1 MRLLTAT
8 VRAYRL
14 HLETVVSF
22 DPQRTLIGG
31 PNESGKSTLAE
42 AIHRVLFLKAKGNTA
57 EHRAMKSTAHAGSP
71 EVELTFEARGSVWQL
86 RKRFGSG
93 GDTTLTPRHGLA
105 LSGEA
110 AESELA
116 GLLGVEAGAS
126 GKLALAQWSHLW
138 VWQGASG
145 DDPCDHASGQRDQ
158 LLQRLQEMGGA
169 AAMQSARDA
178 RTAAAAAGLRDEVF
192 TAGGKVKAGSALAVA
207 EAALSEAE
215 AAAAA
220 ARARAQGL
228 EQSALAFRQAEE
240 DLGRLRGELGLLGR
254 QLEEQQQ
261 KAGVIRQRT
270 EEAGVLGAAA
280 AAAQARLEGLE
291 RQEAQLGAL
300 RTELAALEQDL
311 APRDAALAALAGRA
325 GAAREAAE
333 ARARAFEAASDAAG
347 RARQRQDLAQAR
359 VQHWEAARRLGLLRE
374 RAAAVEAQQAEMARL
389 ALEVA
394 AWPAVDGKALAALQQ
409 GESRQRAAEAALRAM
424 AAGVELLSAEGA
436 VTLGG
441 APLMLGAELIL
452 TEEAELQWGA
462 GGRVRVRPGG
472 GSGLAEAREKER
484 VARQEFQAG
493 LAQWGVSSVDEAVAV
508 AAQRSDRQSRI
519 LAGQAALQSLN
530 AAGLPAE
537 LSAAEAAA
545 AAAQADRARRAAALG
560 EGRGEEAG
568 YPTAGEAPGDG
579 EAARAS
585 LAAASREFA
594 EQEASLAGLR
604 AGRDAAQRE
613 AGEQAAA
620 LAASQES
627 LREGHTRHTGLQANL
642 VYFLEQHG
650 SDAARGVAL
659 GEARGQRAEAGA
671 ALARVQQVLV
681 ELQPED
687 NERSL
692 VRLQRGLEESQRQR
706 GLVETQLAVAAAA
719 LRLDGSQ
726 DPVADLAM
734 AEARLGAALEAAQ
747 RWRRQA
753 AARALLHEAFVGE
766 QAALAEHFTGPLAEA
781 ISGYLECLFGPGTR
795 AKVVLGDQGFSG
807 LELVRPQ
814 HLGGGALAFETLSG
828 GTREQAAAAVRLAM
842 AEVLAPLHGGTLP
855 VVFDDAFAYSDA
867 GRLPQLQ
874 NMLDLAASRGLQLIL
889 LSCAPGDYASLGA
902 VGVSLGGAAA
912 PRPTG

>member
-1 MRLLTAT
+1 MRLLSAT

-14 HLETVVSF
+14 HGERAVSF

-31 PNESGKSTLAE
+31 PNESGKSTLVE
-42 AIHRVLFLKAKGNTA
+42 AIHRALFLKAKGNTA
-57 EHRAMKSTAHAGSP
+57 EHRAMKSTVHGGNP

-86 RKRFGSG
+86 KKRFGGG
-93 GDTTLTPRHGLA
+93 GDTTLTPRQGLA

-116 GLLGVEAGAS
+116 GLLGVEAGAT
-126 GKLALAQWSHLW
+126 GKLALGQWAHLW
-138 VWQGASG
+138 VWQGESG
-145 DDPCDHASGQRDQ
+145 EDPCGAASGQRDQ

-178 RTAAAAAGLRDEVF
+178 RTAAAVAGLRDEMF
-192 TAGGKVKAGSALAVA
+192 TAGGKVKAGSALALA
-207 EAALSEAE
+207 EGALGEAE
-215 AAAAA
+215 AAEAA
-220 ARARAQGL
+220 ARARAEGL
-228 EQSALAFRQAEE
+228 EQSARDFGQAEA
-240 DLGRLRGELGLLGR
+240 DLGRLRGELADLGR

-261 KAGVIRQRT
+261 KAAVIRQRS
-270 EEAGVLGAAA
+270 EELGVLGAAA
-280 AAAQARLEGLE
+280 AAAQARVEGLE
-291 RQEAQLGAL
+291 RQEGQLGAL
-300 RTELAALEQDL
+300 RAELVALEQDL
-311 APRDAALAALAGRA
+311 APRDAARAALAGRA
-325 GAAREAAE
+325 AASRAAAE
-333 ARARAFEAASDAAG
+333 ASARALEAASDGAG

-359 VQHWEAARRLGLLRE
+359 VQQWEALRRWELLRE
-374 RAAAVEAQQAEMARL
+374 RAAAVEAQQAETARL
-389 ALEVA
+389 GLEVA
-394 AWPAVDGKALAALQQ
+394 AFPPIDGKVLAALQQ
-409 GESRQRAAEAALRAM
+409 GESGQRAAEAALRAM
-424 AAGVELLSAEGA
+424 AAGVELLAAEGE
-436 VTLGG
+436 VMLGG
-441 APLMLGAELIL
+441 VPLRQGEEQIL

-484 VARQEFQAG
+484 VARQAFQAG
-493 LAQWGVSSVDEAVAV
+493 LAQWGVSSVEEAVGV
-508 AAQRSDRQSRI
+508 AAQRSDRLSRI
-519 LAGQAALQSLN
+519 LAGEAALHSLK
-530 AAGLPAE
+530 AGGLPGE
-537 LSAAEAAA
+537 LAAAEAAV

-560 EGRGEEAG
+560 EGRD
-568 YPTAGEAPGDG
+568 GEASDVIAGAGPGDG
-579 EAARAS
+579 EGARVA

-613 AGEQAAA
+613 AGEQEKA
-620 LAASQES
+620 LQASQES

-650 SDAARGVAL
+650 SDAARAGAL
-659 GEARGQRAEAGA
+659 AEARGQRAEAGA
-671 ALARVQQVLV
+671 ALARVQQVLG

-687 NERSL
+687 NARSL

-706 GLVETQLAVAAAA
+706 GLAETRLAVAGAA

-726 DPVADLAM
+726 DPVADWAM
-734 AEARLGAALEAAQ
+734 AEARLGVAREAAQ

-753 AARALLHEAFVGE
+753 AARALLHEAFVAE

-814 HLGGGALAFETLSG
+814 HLGGGALAFESLSG

-842 AEVLAPLHGGTLP
+842 AEVLAPAHGGTLP

-867 GRLPQLQ
+867 ARLPQLQ
-874 NMLDLAASRGLQLIL
+874 NMLDLAASRGLQVIL
-889 LSCAPGDYASLGA
+889 LTCAPGDYASLGA
-902 VGVSLGGAAA
+902 VGVALG
-912 PRPTG
+912 R